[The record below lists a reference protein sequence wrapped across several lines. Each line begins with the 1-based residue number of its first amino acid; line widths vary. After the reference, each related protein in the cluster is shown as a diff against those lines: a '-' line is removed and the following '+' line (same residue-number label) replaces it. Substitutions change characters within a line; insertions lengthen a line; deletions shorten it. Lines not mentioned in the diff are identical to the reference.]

1 MAATGDHGHNST
13 AQWPAILPSVVGVG
27 GTSLT
32 SVTPRAETAWLRAGS
47 GCSKIYGKPS
57 FQSGLNTGCSM
68 RAQADVSADADPDTG
83 VAVYDTFQRRGW
95 LVFGGTSVATPIV
108 ASLFALAG
116 YASANPA
123 GNLYSHTSTLHDISS
138 GSNGTCGA
146 PLCVAGRGWDGPTGL
161 GSPDGVGAF

>member
-1 MAATGDHGHNST
+1 
-13 AQWPAILPSVVGVG
+13 
-27 GTSLT
+27 
-32 SVTPRAETAWLRAGS
+32 
-47 GCSKIYGKPS
+47 
-57 FQSGLNTGCSM
+57 M

-83 VAVYDTFQRRGW
+83 VAVYDTFQQRGW

-123 GNLYSHTSTLHDISS
+123 GNLYSHTSTLNDISS